1 MYGREVQGQQLTFGV
16 SGSLIMNALVMY
28 DRETN
33 SLWSQFLG
41 VGVRGPNAGVRLD
54 LLGSTLTTWEAW
66 RDAHPDTLVLDQGRR
81 RTDPYGGYYS
91 SGSAGVRGETNVDDR
106 LGTKEFVLGLQLD
119 DTQKAY
125 PFRYLSET
133 PVVNDS
139 VGGLSIVVAFD
150 ADTATGKIY
159 DRTVDGRALTFDVAA
174 AAGGG
179 DAATMVDRETGST
192 WLRLTGQ
199 ALGGPLA
206 GAQLVEVPAFAVF
219 WFAWSDFHPQSAFM
233 EPPAA
238 G

>member
-16 SGSLIMNALVMY
+16 SGSPIMNALVMY
-28 DRETN
+28 DRETD

-41 VGVRGPNAGVRLD
+41 VGVRGPHAGVKLD
-54 LLGSTLTTWEAW
+54 LLGSTLTTWQAW
-66 RDAHPDTLVLDQGRR
+66 RDAHPDTVVLDQGRR
-81 RTDPYGGYYS
+81 RVDSYNGYYA

-119 DTQKAY
+119 GAQKAY

-150 ADTATGKIY
+150 ATIATGKIY
-159 DRTVDGRALTFDVAA
+159 ERTVDGRTLTFDTAPA
-174 AAGGG
+174 TGG
-179 DAATMVDRETGST
+179 DAAAIVDRETGTRWS
-192 WLRLTGQ
+192 RLTGE

-206 GAQLVEVPAFAVF
+206 GTRLVEVPALPAF

-233 EPPAA
+233 EPPSV